1 MLFQYYVRT
10 TTQITPFIR
19 GLLPLDLTFYNI
31 LGQNKRLE
39 RADEVV
45 AIPQVKVMMLSSS
58 A

>member
-1 MLFQYYVRT
+1 MSSMSYMFNSVD
-10 TTQITPFIR
+10 F
-19 GLLPLDLTFYNI
+19 N

-45 AIPQVKVMMLSSS
+45 AIPQVKVLISSNL

>member
-1 MLFQYYVRT
+1 MVVSLSLGPCD
-10 TTQITPFIR
+10 I
-19 GLLPLDLTFYNI
+19 LTVYNL